1 MDQEIEF
8 NINYP
13 KSPDKFIFAGTF
25 IYSEK
30 IVAVKRFLISQVR
43 FRI

>member
-8 NINYP
+8 KINYP
-13 KSPDKFIFAGTF
+13 KLPDKLIFAGTF
-25 IYSEK
+25 IYSEE
-30 IVAVKRFLISQVR
+30 IVAVKRFLFSQVR